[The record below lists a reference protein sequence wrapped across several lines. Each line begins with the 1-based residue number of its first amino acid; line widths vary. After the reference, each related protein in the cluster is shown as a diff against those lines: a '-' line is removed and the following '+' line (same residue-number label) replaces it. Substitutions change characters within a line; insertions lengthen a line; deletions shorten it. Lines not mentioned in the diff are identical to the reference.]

1 LKRAAFDVTMSVMEE
16 EPIEV
21 VDGEA
26 VVEPDGLPVVAEV
39 REVTTLPVAGGGIG
53 AVQAV
58 AAAATGF
65 VAGAATLALARRYG
79 GRRLERMARGVGPGA
94 RRAGDFWPSSGTTRT
109 YIVRVHVLGRPG
121 E

>member
-1 LKRAAFDVTMSVMEE
+1 MDEE
-16 EPIEV
+16 IEV
-21 VDGEA
+21 VDGEE
-26 VVEPDGLPVVAEV
+26 VVDGLPVIAEGQ
-39 REVTTLPVAGGGIG
+39 EVETVPRAAGGLG

-79 GRRLERMARGVGPGA
+79 A
-94 RRAGDFWPSSGTTRT
+94 RRVDRLSRGLVGRGPLGAARHPGDFWPTPGTTRT
-109 YIVRVHVLGRPG
+109 YVVRVHVLGRPG